1 MPNELKIQI
10 RGPSYKIMHSDL
22 YGPGIDRG
30 FEPGALLLNSS
41 TANILRQGCRSNLGC
56 RAEALPANL
65 LLSRKMWMECAKEA
79 LLQLTRK
86 LPGQAGTG
94 KILTMG
100 RCARHSKFPE
110 CTECQERRK
119 AWMSAVKQRAPNKE
133 LVERLY
139 NAMLEHQEE
148 WSKDRHEAIAMRY
161 ASYLSDS
168 PDLYQ
173 CDDKCGSFWQC
184 LPVDITGRLSKATAS
199 AVYRFAVQANV
210 VCGAGGVLRFAVPPL
225 RVLLTLSVVYY
236 SHPSLHSVFILPHLL
251 VL

>member
-1 MPNELKIQI
+1 
-10 RGPSYKIMHSDL
+10 
-22 YGPGIDRG
+22 
-30 FEPGALLLNSS
+30 
-41 TANILRQGCRSNLGC
+41 
-56 RAEALPANL
+56 
-65 LLSRKMWMECAKEA
+65 
-79 LLQLTRK
+79 
-86 LPGQAGTG
+86 
-94 KILTMG
+94 
-100 RCARHSKFPE
+100 
-110 CTECQERRK
+110 
-119 AWMSAVKQRAPNKE
+119 
-133 LVERLY
+133 
-139 NAMLEHQEE
+139 
-148 WSKDRHEAIAMRY
+148 MRY